1 MKKLI
6 VLILISNALFAQE
19 KTKVDKPKFVSI
31 YWKPLL
37 LSQDDNWAYGNK
49 VGLGI
54 EKRLSKKFDLT
65 FNINNGYFTYSS
77 HNVNI
82 VYKKNSIIDLNLNA
96 RLMFSKTRRVNLF
109 ITAGGY
115 YSTSHS
121 YEIDYVF
128 NETENKNFKVSR
140 DSYLGPYTNLGLRFG
155 KDHRRFVVELTLL
168 EYNFENGLWGS
179 KGQGLLKFILRL
191 K

>member
-31 YWKPLL
+31 YWKPLFI
-37 LSQDDNWAYGNK
+37 SSDDYWAYGNK

-54 EKRLSKKFDLT
+54 EKRLSKKFDLA
-65 FNINNGYFTYSS
+65 FDINNGNYTYSGD
-77 HNVNI
+77 NVVSSYEKKSI
-82 VYKKNSIIDLNLNA
+82 VDLNLNA
-96 RLMFSKTRRVNLF
+96 RLMFSRTRRVNLF
-109 ITAGGY
+109 ITAGAY

-121 YEIDYVF
+121 YEIDYLY
-128 NETENKNFKVSR
+128 NEAENKNFKVSR
-140 DSYLGPYTNLGLRFG
+140 DSHLGPYTNLGLRFG
-155 KDHRRFVVELTLL
+155 KDHRRFVVELTLI
-168 EYNFENGLWGS
+168 EYNLENGLRGS

>member
-6 VLILISNALFAQE
+6 VLILISNALFAQK

-65 FNINNGYFTYSS
+65 LIMDISPIQEVMSS
-77 HNVNI
+77 LVM
-82 VYKKNSIIDLNLNA
+82 K
-96 RLMFSKTRRVNLF
+96 RRVL
-109 ITAGGY
+109 
-115 YSTSHS
+115 
-121 YEIDYVF
+121 
-128 NETENKNFKVSR
+128 
-140 DSYLGPYTNLGLRFG
+140 
-155 KDHRRFVVELTLL
+155 
-168 EYNFENGLWGS
+168 
-179 KGQGLLKFILRL
+179 
-191 K
+191 